1 MNPELPRYEL
11 HRVWVVE
18 AENKPNQRHTFKT
31 RRIYLDEDSWNIVAI
46 DNFDHEDR
54 LTQFQEGH
62 LVPYFNNLSAT
73 THVETIYH
81 LNSGRYFVTAM
92 INEDEPYDGSQSM
105 ADSSFEASTVQ
116 RKASK

>member
-1 MNPELPRYEL
+1 M
-11 HRVWVVE
+11 
-18 AENKPNQRHTFKT
+18 
-31 RRIYLDEDSWNIVAI
+31 AI
-46 DNFDHEDR
+46 DNYDHEGK

-62 LVPYFNNLSAT
+62 LVPYFNNLSVT

-92 INEDEPYDGSQSM
+92 INEDEPYDG
-105 ADSSFEASTVQ
+105 TVRLTDNTCEPRTIQ

>member
-1 MNPELPRYEL
+1 M
-11 HRVWVVE
+11 E
-18 AENKPNQRHTFKT
+18 AHNKEDRRHTFKKRT
-31 RRIYLDEDSWNIVAI
+31 LYLDEDSWNIVAI
-46 DNFDHEDR
+46 DNYDHQGK

-62 LVPYFNNLSAT
+62 LVPYYNNLSAT

-92 INEDEPYDGSQSM
+92 INEDAPYDGT
-105 ADSSFEASTVQ
+105 ARLTDNSFEPRTVQ